1 MDFELISV
9 KFTLCGKLTGQLM
22 NIEFQCKNCSTFISL
37 DGQQKGHNTT
47 CEACGTEQRVPLQ
60 GSIEVGNII
69 EDHLI
74 QQEIGHG
81 AMGKVYLAS
90 HLLMNRQVAIKTIS
104 PKIRQDDD
112 AVEQFIQELQMGA
125 QLSHPNIVTV
135 YTAGYTDGVYFISMQ
150 YIDGFDMNERVESSG
165 SLPEKEA
172 LAVVSTVADAMSYAW
187 NDFRMIHRD
196 LKPENIRISSRG
208 DIMIMDFGLAKMR
221 SNEAEQS
228 EEGLVIG
235 TPDFMSPEQAEGRS
249 DIDFRADMYSLGVVL
264 IYLLTARRPFQ
275 APDPLD
281 VVAMHINRP
290 MPSLKELN
298 DSITVSKDTVD
309 LIRRMTDKD
318 RDERFIS
325 WEEVGEAVDRILAS
339 SDKAKSS
346 SSKKKRGA
354 GVKTTSGSS
363 RSVRARSVSPAKVRR
378 RRRKSSGLGALILTI
393 IVLAVIL
400 GVIFVSGR

>member
-1 MDFELISV
+1 M
-9 KFTLCGKLTGQLM
+9 LCGKLTGQLM
-22 NIEFQCKNCSTFISL
+22 NIEFQCKSCSEFLSVES
-37 DGQQKGHNTT
+37 QQKGHDIECTS
-47 CEACGTEQRVPLQ
+47 CGNELKVPLQ

-74 QQEIGHG
+74 QQEIGQG

-135 YTAGYTDGVYFISMQ
+135 YTAGYSDGVYYISMQ

-165 SLPEKEA
+165 PLPEKEA
-172 LAVVSTVADAMSYAW
+172 LAVVSTVSDAMSYAW

-196 LKPENIRISSRG
+196 IKPENVRISSRG

-221 SNEAEQS
+221 SNEGEIN

-249 DIDFRADMYSLGVVL
+249 DIDFRADMYALGVVL
-264 IYLLTARRPFQ
+264 IYLITSKRPFQ

-281 VVAMHINRP
+281 VVAMHINKT
-290 MPSLKELN
+290 MPSVKELN
-298 DSITVSKDTVD
+298 PEVQVSKETLD
-309 LIRRMTDKD
+309 LIRKMTSKE
-318 RDERFIS
+318 RDERYTS

-339 SDKAKSS
+339 DKTKTSTKRKKPPVKSS
-346 SSKKKRGA
+346 SS
-354 GVKTTSGSS
+354 SS
-363 RSVRARSVSPAKVRR
+363 RSVRSRSVSAAKVRR
-378 RRRKSSGLGALILTI
+378 RRRQSSGVGTLILVVVI
-393 IVLAVIL
+393 IGVIL
-400 GVIFVSGR
+400 GVIFAAGR

>member
-1 MDFELISV
+1 
-9 KFTLCGKLTGQLM
+9 
-22 NIEFQCKNCSTFISL
+22 
-37 DGQQKGHNTT
+37 
-47 CEACGTEQRVPLQ
+47 
-60 GSIEVGNII
+60 
-69 EDHLI
+69 
-74 QQEIGHG
+74 
-81 AMGKVYLAS
+81 
-90 HLLMNRQVAIKTIS
+90 
-104 PKIRQDDD
+104 
-112 AVEQFIQELQMGA
+112 
-125 QLSHPNIVTV
+125 
-135 YTAGYTDGVYFISMQ
+135 
-150 YIDGFDMNERVESSG
+150 
-165 SLPEKEA
+165 
-172 LAVVSTVADAMSYAW
+172 
-187 NDFRMIHRD
+187 MIHRD

>member
-1 MDFELISV
+1 
-9 KFTLCGKLTGQLM
+9 M
-22 NIEFQCKNCSTFISL
+22 NIDFQCKNCSEFMSL
-37 DGQQKGHNTT
+37 DSQQKGHDVT
-47 CEACGTEQRVPLQ
+47 CGACGTEQRLPLQ

-74 QQEIGHG
+74 QQEIGQG

-125 QLSHPNIVTV
+125 QLTHPNIVTV

-165 SLPEKEA
+165 ALPEKEA

-196 LKPENIRISSRG
+196 IKPENVRISSRG

-221 SNEAEQS
+221 SNEAEMN

-264 IYLLTARRPFQ
+264 IYLLTSKRPFQ

-298 DSITVSKDTVD
+298 ESITVSKDTVD
-309 LIRRMTDKD
+309 LIRKMTNKD

-325 WEEVGEAVDRILAS
+325 WEEVSEAVDRILAS
-339 SDKAKSS
+339 DKSKAGPR
-346 SSKKKRGA
+346 KKKSPGRA
-354 GVKTTSGSS
+354 GGNSS
-363 RSVRARSVSPAKVRR
+363 RSVRSRSVSPAKVRR
-378 RRRKSSGLGALILTI
+378 RRRQSSGLGALILV
-393 IVLAVIL
+393 IVVLGVIL
-400 GVIFVSGR
+400 GVIFASGR

>member
-1 MDFELISV
+1 M
-9 KFTLCGKLTGQLM
+9 
-22 NIEFQCKNCSTFISL
+22 SL
-37 DGQQKGHNTT
+37 DSQQKGHDVT
-47 CEACGTEQRVPLQ
+47 CEACKAEQRLPLQ
-60 GSIEVGNII
+60 GTIEVGNII

-74 QQEIGHG
+74 QQEIGQG

-112 AVEQFIQELQMGA
+112 AVESFIQELQMGA

-165 SLPEKEA
+165 ALPEKEA
-172 LAVVSTVADAMSYAW
+172 LAVVSTIADAMSYAW

-196 LKPENIRISSRG
+196 IKPENVRISSRG

-221 SNEAEQS
+221 SNEAES
-228 EEGLVIG
+228 NEEGLVIG

-264 IYLLTARRPFQ
+264 IYLLTSKRPFQ

-298 DSITVSKDTVD
+298 DNISVSKDTID
-309 LIRRMTDKD
+309 LIRKMTNKD
-318 RDERFIS
+318 RDERYIS
-325 WEEVGEAVDRILAS
+325 WEEVSEGVDRILAS
-339 SDKAKSS
+339 DKSKAGP
-346 SSKKKRGA
+346 KKKKSPAKA
-354 GVKTTSGSS
+354 GSSSS
-363 RSVRARSVSPAKVRR
+363 RSVRARNASPGKGR
-378 RRRKSSGLGALILTI
+378 RRRKQSSGIGALIAVI
-393 IVLAVIL
+393 VVLAIIL
-400 GVIFVSGR
+400 GIIFAVGR

>member
-1 MDFELISV
+1 M
-9 KFTLCGKLTGQLM
+9 LCGKLTGQLM
-22 NIEFQCKNCSTFISL
+22 NIEFQCKNCSEFLSVES
-37 DGQQKGHNTT
+37 QQKGHDIECTS
-47 CEACGTEQRVPLQ
+47 CGNELKVPLQ

-74 QQEIGHG
+74 QQEIGQG

-135 YTAGYTDGVYFISMQ
+135 YTAGYSDGVYYISMQ

-165 SLPEKEA
+165 PLPEKEA
-172 LAVVSTVADAMSYAW
+172 LAVVSTVSDAMSYAW

-196 LKPENIRISSRG
+196 IKPENVRISSRG

-221 SNEAEQS
+221 SNEGELN

-249 DIDFRADMYSLGVVL
+249 DIDFRADMYALGVVL
-264 IYLLTARRPFQ
+264 IYLLTSKRPFQ

-281 VVAMHINRP
+281 VVAMHINKD
-290 MPSLKELN
+290 MPSVKELN
-298 DSITVSKDTVD
+298 SEVQVSKETLD
-309 LIRRMTDKD
+309 LIRKMTSKD
-318 RDERFIS
+318 RDERFTS

-339 SDKAKSS
+339 NNTKTSTRRKKPPVKSS
-346 SSKKKRGA
+346 AS
-354 GVKTTSGSS
+354 SS
-363 RSVRARSVSPAKVRR
+363 RSVRSRSVSAAKVRR
-378 RRRKSSGLGALILTI
+378 RRRQSSGIGTLILVVVI
-393 IVLAVIL
+393 LGVIL
-400 GVIFVSGR
+400 GVIFAAGR

>member
-1 MDFELISV
+1 MD
-9 KFTLCGKLTGQLM
+9 
-22 NIEFQCKNCSTFISL
+22 IEFQCKNCSEFISL
-37 DGQQKGHNTT
+37 DGQQKGHDIK
-47 CEACGTEQRVPLQ
+47 CQACGTEQRVPLQ

-165 SLPEKEA
+165 PLPEKEA

-196 LKPENIRISSRG
+196 LKPENVRISSRG

-221 SNEAEQS
+221 SNEAELN

-275 APDPLD
+275 APDPLE
-281 VVAMHINRP
+281 VVAMHINKP
-290 MPSLKELN
+290 MPSIKELN
-298 DSITVSKDTVD
+298 DSISVSKDTID
-309 LIRRMTDKD
+309 LIRKMTDKD

-325 WEEVGEAVDRILAS
+325 WEEVSEAVDRILAS
-339 SDKAKSS
+339 ADRPKSGQ
-346 SSKKKRGA
+346 KKKKGPTKSA
-354 GVKTTSGSS
+354 ASSS
-363 RSVRARSVSPAKVRR
+363 RSVRARSISPAKIRR
-378 RRRKSSGLGALILTI
+378 RRRKSSGIGALLLTI

-400 GVIFVSGR
+400 GAIFASGR

>member
-1 MDFELISV
+1 M
-9 KFTLCGKLTGQLM
+9 
-22 NIEFQCKNCSTFISL
+22 SL
-37 DGQQKGHNTT
+37 DSQQKGHDVT
-47 CEACGTEQRVPLQ
+47 CGACGTEQRLPLQ

-74 QQEIGHG
+74 QQEIGQG

-125 QLSHPNIVTV
+125 QLTHPNIVTV

-165 SLPEKEA
+165 ALPEKEA

-196 LKPENIRISSRG
+196 IKPENVRISSRG
-208 DIMIMDFGLAKMR
+208 DIMIMDFGLAKMG
-221 SNEAEQS
+221 SNEAEMN

-264 IYLLTARRPFQ
+264 IYLLTSKRPFQ

-298 DSITVSKDTVD
+298 ESIAVSKDTVD
-309 LIRRMTDKD
+309 LIRKMTNKD

-325 WEEVGEAVDRILAS
+325 WEEVSEAVDRILAS
-339 SDKAKSS
+339 DKSKAGPR
-346 SSKKKRGA
+346 KKKSPGRA
-354 GVKTTSGSS
+354 GGNSS
-363 RSVRARSVSPAKVRR
+363 RSVRSRSVSPAKVRR
-378 RRRKSSGLGALILTI
+378 RRRQSSGLGALILV
-393 IVLAVIL
+393 IVVLGVIL
-400 GVIFVSGR
+400 GVIFASGR

>member
-1 MDFELISV
+1 
-9 KFTLCGKLTGQLM
+9 M
-22 NIEFQCKNCSTFISL
+22 NIEFQCKSCSEFISL
-37 DGQQKGHNTT
+37 DGQQKGHDIS
-47 CEACGTEQRVPLQ
+47 CESCGTEQRVPLQ

-81 AMGKVYLAS
+81 AMGKVFLAS

-165 SLPEKEA
+165 PLPEKEA

-196 LKPENIRISSRG
+196 LKPENVRISSRG

-221 SNEAEQS
+221 SNEAELN

-264 IYLLTARRPFQ
+264 IYLLTSRRPFQ

-298 DSITVSKDTVD
+298 DSISASKETVD
-309 LIRRMTDKD
+309 LIRKMTDKD
-318 RDERFIS
+318 RDERFTS
-325 WEEVGEAVDRILAS
+325 WEEVSEAVDRILAS
-339 SDKAKSS
+339 ADKSKSS
-346 SSKKKRGA
+346 GKKKKSSA
-354 GVKTTSGSS
+354 KPATSSS

-378 RRRKSSGLGALILTI
+378 RRRKSSGLGALVLTI
-393 IVLAVIL
+393 VVLAVIL
-400 GVIFVSGR
+400 GVIFASGR